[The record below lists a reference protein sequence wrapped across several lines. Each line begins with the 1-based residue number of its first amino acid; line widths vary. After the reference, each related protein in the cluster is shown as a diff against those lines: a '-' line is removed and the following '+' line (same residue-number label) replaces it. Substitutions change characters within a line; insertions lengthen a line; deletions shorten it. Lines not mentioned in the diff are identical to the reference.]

1 MVVLPTER
9 EIAFWCLGLVVAG
22 VGFTLLLGWVKMAV
36 IRHLEV
42 GMATAGKK
50 TVASKNS
57 TANAVAQKNSRAN
70 IKDVKDKAVKEKF
83 AAKTVEL
90 ISPKRGRPLAYD
102 VPAVKDHVI
111 REMSSG
117 RSLHTVCRED
127 AGMPSPGTVMSW
139 TLEDP
144 DFSVAYMNAKSTAL
158 LVMAEEIA
166 EISEETNAVTMVP
179 RLDADGNPMYD
190 AEGQPLMIKKVL
202 PLNADVVARNRLRID
217 SRKWLLS
224 KMMPKQFG
232 DKTTTELT
240 GVDGKPIEM
249 TSTTNLK
256 SLSMDELAQMEQMLL
271 KLQPQEKK

>member
-1 MVVLPTER
+1 
-9 EIAFWCLGLVVAG
+9 
-22 VGFTLLLGWVKMAV
+22 
-36 IRHLEV
+36 
-42 GMATAGKK
+42 MATVGKK
-50 TVASKNS
+50 IVVSKDS
-57 TANAVAQKNSRAN
+57 TANAAAKNSRAN
-70 IKDVKDKAVKEKF
+70 IKDVKDKKVKEKF
-83 AAKTVEL
+83 AAKEDL
-90 ISPKRGRPLAYD
+90 ISPRRRGRPLAYD
-102 VPAVKDHVI
+102 VPAVKEHVI

-127 AGMPSPGTVMSW
+127 EGMPSPGTVMSW

-190 AEGQPLMIKKVL
+190 ANGEPLMIRKVL

-232 DKTTTELT
+232 DKVTTELT
-240 GVDGKPIEM
+240 GVDGKPIEV
-249 TSTTNLK
+249 SNTTNLK
-256 SLSMDELAQMEQMLL
+256 SLSMDELAQMEQMLM
-271 KLQPQEKK
+271 KITKQETK